1 MGVGKHDLRVPG
13 CSGQWSST
21 ERGCVSLTVVA
32 CSNREQGPGAYMT
45 ASLCNSIL
53 DDDFLLCNPSAS
65 GSVTHSVP
73 LGCSQIAPTTC
84 IVPLVLR
91 SRSEWFSTFPLALLQ
106 RPFRV
111 SQPPFPRAALPEPPS
126 APREPSP
133 PWLQPSADSLGL
145 CASSSPIW
153 SSSRCFHILLMRSLV
168 CTPEGEKDCTSPL
181 GTLLQNPA
189 GVCGGVCGLPLAR
202 VGGHLPSRWC
212 SPHH

>member
-1 MGVGKHDLRVPG
+1 
-13 CSGQWSST
+13 
-21 ERGCVSLTVVA
+21 
-32 CSNREQGPGAYMT
+32 MT

-73 LGCSQIAPTTC
+73 LGCSQMAPTTC

-126 APREPSP
+126 APREPFP

-145 CASSSPIW
+145 CASSFPIW